1 MEFAHPKIL
10 FLLILVPALC
20 VGYIL
25 RRKNANATMSV
36 SAIAPFAKMPTSLR
50 ASLRHSLFVLN
61 MVALTCMIVALARP
75 QTYDSWHNSNVEG
88 TDIVIAMDISTSMLA
103 KDFDPNR
110 LTAAKQVATN
120 FISGREN
127 DNMGL
132 VIFAGESLTAV
143 PLTSDR
149 ATLLNYI
156 ASLNPGMLVDGTAVG
171 DGLATAINRIKGGK
185 AKSKSIILLTDGT
198 NNRGVVMPITAADLA
213 AKEGIKVYTIG
224 IGSNGTAEF
233 PVSDYF
239 GRITYQRMPVVID
252 EATLQTIASRTGGK
266 YFKATNEKAL
276 ANIFKEI
283 DEMEKT
289 TFDVRQF
296 SHTEDNYMIWAVIA
310 FACFAAAAF
319 LKQTVF
325 RTFP

>member
-1 MEFAHPKIL
+1 MEFAHPRIL
-10 FLLILVPALC
+10 FLLILVPALIAW
-20 VGYIL
+20 YIF
-25 RRKNANATMSV
+25 RRKSTNATLSV
-36 SAIAPFAKMPTSLR
+36 SSVLPFAGMRTSLR
-50 ASLRHSLFVLN
+50 ASLRHSIFALN
-61 MVALTCMIVALARP
+61 MIALSCMIVALARP
-75 QTYDSWHNSNVEG
+75 QTYDSWHNSRVEG
-88 TDIVIAMDISTSMLA
+88 TDIVLAMDISTSMLA

-110 LTAAKQVATN
+110 LTAAKQVATT

-149 ATLLNYI
+149 ATLLNYV
-156 ASLNPGMLVDGTAVG
+156 ASINTNLLADGTAIG
-171 DGLATAINRIKGGK
+171 DGLATAVNRIKGGK

-198 NNRGVVMPITAADLA
+198 NNRGVVMPLTAADLA
-213 AKEGIKVYTIG
+213 AKEGVKVYTIG

-252 EATLQTIASRTGGK
+252 ENTLKSIAERTGGK
-266 YFKATNEKAL
+266 YFKATNEMAL
-276 ANIFKEI
+276 ANIFDEI
-283 DEMEKT
+283 DKMEKT
-289 TFDVRQF
+289 IFDIRQF
-296 SHTEDNYMIWAVIA
+296 SHTEDNYLIWAIIA
-310 FACFAAAAF
+310 FGCLAVSVV